1 MASILYVKAS
11 PRLKRSYSI
20 SVADAFLETYAQSHP
35 DDKVNTIGVFERSLP
50 VFDLGAVAAK
60 YKIMHGQEHSKGDEK
75 IWSEIVK
82 TIEEF
87 KSADKYVFAVPMWN
101 FSIPYHLKQY
111 IDILVQPDQTFGV
124 TEDGSYEGLVK
135 DKPVFVAYSRGGEYL
150 AGTDAEALDLQK
162 RYLELILG
170 FMGLTDIRSVVIEPT
185 LAAGRDVAQQKL
197 AEAVAKARQLAT
209 EF

>member
-35 DDKVNTIGVFERSLP
+35 DDKVNTIAIFERALP
-50 VFDLGAVAAK
+50 VFNLPAVAAK
-60 YKIMHGQEHSKGDEK
+60 YKIMHGQEHSEGDEK

-101 FSIPYHLKQY
+101 FSLPYRLKQY
-111 IDILVQPDQTFGV
+111 IDILVQPGQTFAV

-135 DKPVFVAYSRGGEYL
+135 DKSVFVAYSRGGEYL